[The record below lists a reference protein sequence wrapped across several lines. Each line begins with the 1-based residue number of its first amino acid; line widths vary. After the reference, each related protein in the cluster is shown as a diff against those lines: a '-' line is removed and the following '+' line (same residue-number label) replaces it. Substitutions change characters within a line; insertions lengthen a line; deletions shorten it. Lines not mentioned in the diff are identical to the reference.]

1 MLDYGDGMC
10 VFFHSLAILG
20 VLRAKHHEE
29 ISYTPND
36 TGEKKKVQLLG
47 RSHNVCN
54 HNCKQGSGPKVFNA
68 RRHM

>member
-36 TGEKKKVQLLG
+36 TGEKKESSTPWPITQ
-47 RSHNVCN
+47 C
-54 HNCKQGSGPKVFNA
+54 
-68 RRHM
+68 M